1 MPSERRIAP
10 ADASQAVSQKWVVT
24 THPEQN
30 SAEKFCEFSTRR
42 PPAPCTAANWP
53 TLWPPH
59 DRLKPD
65 KPHNRYPERVRHV
78 SGCPHPTSSAPAP
91 PVPGSVASDRSKDHV
106 MTRTDRYSAALTLFV
121 FAAVSV
127 SASGC
132 AVDRTVVNADAK
144 HRPEQNLLAN
154 QSPGKAGHQAP
165 RQAAAQRSAPSN
177 RLEQDISRRAAELA
191 AASRSASKTPPEAAS
206 TSRSATIEPVAYAAE
221 PGTQV
226 TTAASDVPA
235 GDVPASDLPASE
247 LERLP
252 TLPAERP
259 EDERPDA
266 PDPSFAEPDF
276 EEQTAQSPGTPP
288 EAAPGNTKTPKRL
301 SDRLQIP
308 AELPGAAVPPLRLPK
323 YNLDDAAQREQ
334 AIEGLF
340 PQLPTAGIDRAGT
353 QPPMALSD
361 FEQLALANNPLVT
374 QAQADVDSAM
384 GQAVQAGLY
393 PNPIVGY
400 QADTVGSGGTANY
413 HGVFI
418 EQQIKT
424 ANKLGL
430 ARSSA
435 LFSVYNAQLTLQKT
449 RVDVLTGVR
458 SAYYNL
464 LTARE
469 TLKIY
474 EALVR
479 FTDQAYRVQ
488 VEQLKGGQAAAY
500 EPMQLRSLSNIAR
513 TVLAQSRNRY
523 DAASRQLAAAVGI
536 PDLQPAELLDAA
548 DAPVPSI
555 DYDAAVAYML
565 SVHPDLGSANNS
577 TLQAQTNLKRAC
589 VVPIPDVNF
598 YSAIQKD
605 FTDPTHRRTTWNM
618 QVGVPVPIFDRNSGN
633 IQSAQGALI
642 RASNERSRVRNTLT
656 QQLADAF
663 QKYESANVLV
673 RTYHDEIIP
682 DQSRVYRAVYERHQQ
697 EPDVVGFGDIVVA
710 QQTLQQGIAQYAQA
724 LGDRWAAYVE
734 ILRLLQIEDA
744 GQLDSLGGVTAPPAA
759 LEGIPTPAPVD

>member
-1 MPSERRIAP
+1 MHETVRNHAVWALLCCSAISVP
-10 ADASQAVSQKWVVT
+10 A
-24 THPEQN
+24 
-30 SAEKFCEFSTRR
+30 
-42 PPAPCTAANWP
+42 
-53 TLWPPH
+53 
-59 DRLKPD
+59 
-65 KPHNRYPERVRHV
+65 
-78 SGCPHPTSSAPAP
+78 G
-91 PVPGSVASDRSKDHV
+91 
-106 MTRTDRYSAALTLFV
+106 
-121 FAAVSV
+121 
-127 SASGC
+127 GC
-132 AVDRTVVNADAK
+132 AVDRTVAERTPVDQRPVDQTLVEADAT
-144 HRPEQNLLAN
+144 HRTGN
-154 QSPGKAGHQAP
+154 
-165 RQAAAQRSAPSN
+165 N
-177 RLEQDISRRAAELA
+177 RLTSPPPADSASPSRRDSATPRPASSDRLEHEIARRAAELA
-191 AASRSASKTPPEAAS
+191 AASRFASKTPPRIAT
-206 TSRSATIEPVAYAAE
+206 TSRSAAIEPVAYAAE
-221 PGTQV
+221 PDQQV
-226 TTAASDVPA
+226 TTAASE
-235 GDVPASDLPASE
+235 LPASE
-247 LERLP
+247 LPASDLERLP

-259 EDERPDA
+259 DDELPNA
-266 PDPSFAEPDF
+266 PDTSFADSDF
-276 EEQTAQSPGTPP
+276 EAQTAQSPGTPP
-288 EAAPGNTKTPKRL
+288 EAAPGNTNPPKRL

-340 PQLPTAGIDRAGT
+340 PQLPKAGIDRAGT

-435 LFSVYNAQLTLQKT
+435 LFSVYNSQLTLQKT

-555 DYDAAVAYML
+555 DYDAAVVYML

-605 FTDPTHRRTTWNM
+605 FTDPTQRRTTWNM

-734 ILRLLQIEDA
+734 ILRLLQIEDVA
-744 GQLDSLGGVTAPPAA
+744 QLDSLNGVATPPAA
-759 LEGIPTPAPVD
+759 LEGVPTPAPVE

>member
-1 MPSERRIAP
+1 MA
-10 ADASQAVSQKWVVT
+10 QLL
-24 THPEQN
+24 
-30 SAEKFCEFSTRR
+30 C
-42 PPAPCTAANWP
+42 
-53 TLWPPH
+53 
-59 DRLKPD
+59 
-65 KPHNRYPERVRHV
+65 
-78 SGCPHPTSSAPAP
+78 
-91 PVPGSVASDRSKDHV
+91 
-106 MTRTDRYSAALTLFV
+106 AAL
-121 FAAVSV
+121 SV
-127 SASGC
+127 SAGGC
-132 AVDRTVVNADAK
+132 AVDRAVSRLTSRDSQPQATAQSVEQSIDPRASDRSAEKAVVTRTSRNAKPKPPGAPTVADADQLDR
-144 HRPEQNLLAN
+144 HIA
-154 QSPGKAGHQAP
+154 
-165 RQAAAQRSAPSN
+165 
-177 RLEQDISRRAAELA
+177 RRAADLA
-191 AASRSASKTPPEAAS
+191 AVSQAARKAPKSTATKSASRSETPAETRKP
-206 TSRSATIEPVAYAAE
+206 RVIEPVAYADE
-221 PGTQV
+221 PGEAV
-226 TTAASDVPA
+226 TDAAASTPA
-235 GDVPASDLPASE
+235 DDLENLPDMPPETEASDGVAV
-247 LERLP
+247 
-252 TLPAERP
+252 
-259 EDERPDA
+259 
-266 PDPSFAEPDF
+266 EPDSPVKDGL
-276 EEQTAQSPGTPP
+276 ENGSDGITNDIESTDQTAQSAGAAPD
-288 EAAPGNTKTPKRL
+288 AAPGTTKTPKRL

-308 AELPGAAVPPLRLPK
+308 PELPGAAVPPLRLPK
-323 YNLDDAAQREQ
+323 YKLDDAAERDR

-340 PQLPTAGIDRAGT
+340 PQLPKAGIDRAGS
-353 QPPMALSD
+353 QPPMALAD
-361 FEQLALANNPLVT
+361 FEQLALGNNPLVT

-393 PNPIVGY
+393 PNPMVGY

-413 HGVFI
+413 HGVFV

-435 LFSVYNAQLTLQKT
+435 LFSVYNSQLTLQKT

-536 PDLQPAELLDAA
+536 PDLQPAELLDVA
-548 DAPVPSI
+548 DAPVPKI

-565 SVHPDLGSANNS
+565 TVHPDLGSANNS
-577 TLQAQTNLKRAC
+577 TLQAQTDLQRAQ
-589 VVPIPDVNF
+589 VVPIPDVHF

-618 QVGVPVPIFDRNSGN
+618 QVGVPVPIFDRNTGN
-633 IQSAQGALI
+633 IQSAQGTLI
-642 RASNERSRVRNTLT
+642 RASNERARVQNTLT

-734 ILRLLQIEDA
+734 ILRLLQIEDVA
-744 GQLDSLGGVTAPPAA
+744 QLNALHGVATMPAA
-759 LEGIPTPAPVD
+759 LEGVPTPAPVE